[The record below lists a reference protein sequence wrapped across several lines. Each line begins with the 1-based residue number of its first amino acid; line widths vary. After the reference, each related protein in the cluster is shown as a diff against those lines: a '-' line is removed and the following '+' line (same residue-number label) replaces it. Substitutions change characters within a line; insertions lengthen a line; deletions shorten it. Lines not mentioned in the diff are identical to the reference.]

1 MATIPPNVFYK
12 VVSID
17 RRYKMGVKKLDN
29 LKVLYHNKKESNLS
43 VKQPF
48 QKSQKHLFFKM
59 TSYKLIM
66 FW

>member
-1 MATIPPNVFYK
+1 MATIRPNEFYK
-12 VVSID
+12 VVPID

-29 LKVLYHNKKESNLS
+29 LKVLYHNYKNESNLS

-66 FW
+66 F